1 MKKSKNKEY
10 KKMKKVLTIAIALLL
25 SLTFAIGVAAEEITD
40 DINEDVTVTEEEK
53 TGIIETLTSSSLW
66 ASLGGTLVMVLGV
79 FAYVG
84 KHFKGLSLKVDG
96 KVDTAT
102 LKAEIKEKASE
113 TNSMLQA
120 EVNELKEQLATMQ
133 GNEKMLVTAITLFIM
148 NMKFDGVA
156 KAKITELLTGF
167 VDVANL
173 SIKDV
178 CESVNKAIEE
188 AKANEEKQSTPAL
201 DSIIAEGEIA
211 LG

>member
-1 MKKSKNKEY
+1 
-10 KKMKKVLTIAIALLL
+10 MKKVLTIAIALVIA
-25 SLTFAIGVAAEEITD
+25 LTFAIGVAAEEITD

-53 TGIIETLTSSSLW
+53 TGIIETLTNSSLW

-102 LKAEIKEKASE
+102 LKAEIKEKTSE
-113 TNSMLQA
+113 TNSMLQT

-148 NMKFDGVA
+148 NMKFDGIA

-178 CESVNKAIEE
+178 CESVNKAIAE
-188 AKANEEKQSTPAL
+188 AKAQEEKQSTPAL

>member
-1 MKKSKNKEY
+1 
-10 KKMKKVLTIAIALLL
+10 MKKVLTIAIALVLT
-25 SLTFAIGVAAEEITD
+25 LTFAIGVAAEEITD

-102 LKAEIKEKASE
+102 LKAEIGEKTNE
-113 TNSMLQA
+113 TNALMQKEISA
-120 EVNELKEQLATMQ
+120 LKEQLATMQ

-148 NMKFDGVA
+148 NMKFDGIA